1 MTKYMIVNTV
11 NSSRNIMRA
20 LPMDNDYDNPDTLI
34 PYCDDYAPYGEYG
47 KVYYEYKQED
57 TK

>member
-1 MTKYMIVNTV
+1 
-11 NSSRNIMRA
+11 
-20 LPMDNDYDNPDTLI
+20 MDNDYDNPDALI